1 MFDVCLYRSVY
12 YLFDHLLRRSPPTST
27 KHPSR
32 QADVGQA
39 EQKPD
44 RQGDISSQFFSLLSQ
59 MAMFVLIISQITS
72 WLILLH
78 SSFHHILTL
87 IFCRRP
93 RTSLGNSVIT
103 SMWPSSW
110 WDPTTRHCRPSSPDP
125 TLFARWSSHLFRRKI
140 PILLNITFSSH
151 IWEGGRKSLTNLP
164 QTEMEMASKVCLP
177 RGFKYKLSYN
187 KYRQTMSLQI
197 ELNVWGQCWTR
208 TDRCPCAASP
218 PWGGRCWR
226 AAVHGDQ
233 LDQHDHG
240 HHSCLWS
247 RSWSTPASSSPQC
260 SPSLNFYQWA
270 TCSYGERRGCGP
282 SACWKHL

>member
-1 MFDVCLYRSVY
+1 M
-12 YLFDHLLRRSPPTST
+12 
-27 KHPSR
+27 
-32 QADVGQA
+32 G
-39 EQKPD
+39 
-44 RQGDISSQFFSLLSQ
+44 
-59 MAMFVLIISQITS
+59 
-72 WLILLH
+72 
-78 SSFHHILTL
+78 
-87 IFCRRP
+87 
-93 RTSLGNSVIT
+93 
-103 SMWPSSW
+103 
-110 WDPTTRHCRPSSPDP
+110 
-125 TLFARWSSHLFRRKI
+125 
-140 PILLNITFSSH
+140 
-151 IWEGGRKSLTNLP
+151 
-164 QTEMEMASKVCLP
+164 MASKVCLP

-233 LDQHDHG
+233 LDQLDHG

-282 SACWKHL
+282 SACWKILASFLVFQWAILLTWVLWLADMGTYIFVFLYKSDMDDFWFVFFSHCVWFQISYQGLSQAKNYEAWTTWQETFFGSILSFWIVSQLEMGATSVQTCMPIYLINHILIYARL